1 MDTIYRVRPANN
13 HTLDE
18 LNNSYL
24 WFSRPIGFKGDIN
37 DANIAAFINDTEAIK
52 RGIDHSLPN
61 FPYERFCKQM
71 EHTGICCFTT
81 ECPDDKIIKKFP
93 KCSNGNSICIEYDR
107 QKLEEFFLNHR
118 ATPIYPCFTSVIY
131 DDNPTKLQTDG
142 EWSILWKKDENGE
155 LYKTIPGILHEHPR
169 ELDTFIRMFLT
180 RINSKFKG
188 QKEERIILGGC
199 NIPSHDNNLLGYCIP
214 IPEDTVKNVIVYP
227 TVHKSYVDKL
237 GDISFIEK
245 KIIKLA

>member
-1 MDTIYRVRPANN
+1 M
-13 HTLDE
+13 
-18 LNNSYL
+18 

-37 DANIAAFINDTEAIK
+37 DANIAAFINDTDAIK
-52 RGIDHSLPN
+52 RGIEHSFPN
-61 FPYERFCKQM
+61 FPYKRFCKQM

-81 ECPDDKIIKKFP
+81 ECPDVKTIRKFP
-93 KCSNGNSICIEYDR
+93 KCSNGNCICIEYDR

-188 QKEERIILGGC
+188 QKEERIILG
-199 NIPSHDNNLLGYCIP
+199 
-214 IPEDTVKNVIVYP
+214 IV
-227 TVHKSYVDKL
+227 V
-237 GDISFIEK
+237 
-245 KIIKLA
+245 

>member
-1 MDTIYRVRPANN
+1 MDTISRVRPANN

-37 DANIAAFINDTEAIK
+37 DANIAVFINDTEAIK

-107 QKLEEFFLNHR
+107 HKLEEFFLNHR
-118 ATPIYPCFTSVIY
+118 TAPIYPCFIPVIY
-131 DDNPTKLQTDG
+131 DDNPTKLQTNG
-142 EWSILWKKDENGE
+142 EWSILWNKDENGE
-155 LYKTIPGILHEHPR
+155 IYKTIPGILHEHPR
-169 ELDTFIRMFLT
+169 ELDRFIRMLLT
-180 RINSKFKG
+180 
-188 QKEERIILGGC
+188 
-199 NIPSHDNNLLGYCIP
+199 
-214 IPEDTVKNVIVYP
+214 
-227 TVHKSYVDKL
+227 
-237 GDISFIEK
+237 
-245 KIIKLA
+245 

>member
-1 MDTIYRVRPANN
+1 
-13 HTLDE
+13 
-18 LNNSYL
+18 
-24 WFSRPIGFKGDIN
+24 
-37 DANIAAFINDTEAIK
+37 
-52 RGIDHSLPN
+52 
-61 FPYERFCKQM
+61 M

-81 ECPDDKIIKKFP
+81 ECPDVKTIRKFP
-93 KCSNGNSICIEYDR
+93 KCSNGNCICIEYDR

-227 TVHKSYVDKL
+227 AVHKSYVDKL